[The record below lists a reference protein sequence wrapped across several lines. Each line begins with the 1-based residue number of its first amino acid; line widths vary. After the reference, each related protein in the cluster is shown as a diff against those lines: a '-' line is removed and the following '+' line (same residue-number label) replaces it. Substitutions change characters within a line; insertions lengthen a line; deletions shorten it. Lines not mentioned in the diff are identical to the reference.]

1 MVQRNYRLTDR
12 LIMAVDGLLR
22 ADVTRAPVA
31 DTPSPGSSIDDSV
44 LGAKAN
50 AESARLMRVNHTG
63 EICAQALYLA
73 QSALA
78 RAEAT
83 RHMLENA
90 AQEERTHL
98 QWCAQRLVELKAPP
112 SRLNGLW
119 FGGSYLLGLASA
131 AAGDSVSL
139 GFLEETENQVV
150 AHLDEHLGKL
160 PAADRKSRAI
170 LLQMRRDEARHASRA
185 TAMGARALP
194 APARGLMRLQ
204 ALVMKT
210 VASRI

>member
-1 MVQRNYRLTDR
+1 MAQRKYRLTDR
-12 LIMAVDGLLR
+12 LIMALDGLLR
-22 ADVTRAPVA
+22 ADAPESSGPDV
-31 DTPSPGSSIDDSV
+31 PSPAMAIADSV
-44 LGAKAN
+44 LAGKAN

-73 QSALA
+73 QASLA

-83 RHMLENA
+83 RQMLENA

-98 QWCAQRLVELKAPP
+98 RWCAQRLEELQASP
-112 SRLNGLW
+112 SHLNGVW
-119 FGGSYLLGLASA
+119 FAGAYALGLASA

-139 GFLEETENQVV
+139 GFLEETEKQVV

-160 PAADRKSRAI
+160 PVADRKSRAI

-185 TAMGARALP
+185 ASMGARALP
-194 APARGLMRLQ
+194 APVRGLMRLQ
-204 ALVMKT
+204 AMVMKT